1 MPISERR
8 PDGGTLMHLQG
19 VPIAVVS
26 QWLGHSDPAF
36 TMRTYVHAREDALQ
50 TAAAGLQRVTTS

>member
-1 MPISERR
+1 
-8 PDGGTLMHLQG
+8 MHLQG